1 MKNKVLWAF
10 AAGAAV
16 AVVAVVLRQTEEKR
30 HAKRAEVLADLSERV
45 DQLAD
50 TVRKEADLVLTK
62 TLDVTA
68 QSVETADRAA
78 RQTAEQV
85 NQSAESA
92 ATHVTAAADKA
103 AKSVQDAADTSSK
116 ASAAPRAK

>member
-1 MKNKVLWAF
+1 MKNTVLWAF

-16 AVVAVVLRQTEEKR
+16 AVVAVALRLTEEQR

-50 TVRKEADLVLTK
+50 TVHKEADLVLAK

-68 QSVETADRAA
+68 QSVDTADRSDPADGRA
-78 RQTAEQV
+78 GEPERGERGDPRDLRSRQGGEVGQG
-85 NQSAESA
+85 
-92 ATHVTAAADKA
+92 
-103 AKSVQDAADTSSK
+103 
-116 ASAAPRAK
+116 RGRCLI

>member
-1 MKNKVLWAF
+1 MKNTVLWAF

-16 AVVAVVLRQTEEKR
+16 AVVAVALRLTEEQR
-30 HAKRAEVLADLSERV
+30 HAKRAEVLADLSARV

-50 TVRKEADLVLTK
+50 TVHKEADLVLAK

-68 QSVETADRAA
+68 QSVDTADRAT
-78 RQTAEQV
+78 RQAAEQV

-92 ATHVTAAADKA
+92 ATHVTSAADKA
-103 AKSVQDAADTSSK
+103 AKSAKDAADASSK
-116 ASAAPRAK
+116 VTAAP